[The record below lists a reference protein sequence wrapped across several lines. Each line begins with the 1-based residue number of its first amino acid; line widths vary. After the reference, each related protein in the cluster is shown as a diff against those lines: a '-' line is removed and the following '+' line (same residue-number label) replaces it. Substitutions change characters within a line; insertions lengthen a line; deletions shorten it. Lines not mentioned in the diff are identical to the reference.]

1 MEDVVILGTGAA
13 GLTAAIY
20 TARADLKPLVLHGDL
35 WGGQLTTTS
44 EVENF
49 PGFEE
54 GIDGSTLM
62 DTMEAQAK
70 RFGARIEMGYV
81 KEAKLG
87 RETGEPIRLGVVDHK
102 EMDEIGKWIETRS
115 LIIATGASPRMLNIP
130 GESDFFGVGGVSS
143 CATCDGAFTKDQIVV
158 VVGGGDSAMEEAHFL
173 TRYAKKVYVVHR
185 RDSFRASQ
193 IMQDRVLNNEKIEV
207 LWNQSVIEVTG
218 EMEPQPIVK
227 GVRLKHSETGEET
240 DFETD
245 WMFLA
250 IGHIPNV
257 SPFPELEIDE
267 FGYLKTDNTKTKI
280 PGVFAAGDVQDHT
293 YRQAITAAGSGC
305 MAALEAE
312 RYLETLHG

>member
-20 TARADLKPLVLHGDL
+20 TARANLNPLVLHGDL

-44 EVENF
+44 EVENW

-54 GIDGSTLM
+54 GIDGKSLM
-62 DTMEAQAK
+62 DTMQKQAE

-81 KEAKLG
+81 KETVLE
-87 RETGEPIRLGVVDHK
+87 RESGKPIRLGVVDHK
-102 EMDEIGKWIETRS
+102 DIEEVNKWIETKCV
-115 LIIATGASPRMLNIP
+115 IIATGASPRMLGVP
-130 GESDFFGVGGVSS
+130 GEAEFFGDGGVSS
-143 CATCDGAFTKDQIVV
+143 CATCDGAFTKDKVAVV
-158 VVGGGDSAMEEAHFL
+158 IGGGDSAMEEAHFL
-173 TRYAKKVYVVHR
+173 TRYATKVYLVHR

-193 IMQDRVLNNEKIEV
+193 IMQDRVLANEKIEV
-207 LWNQSVIEVTG
+207 LWNTTVTEVYGTVAAFGKTLKGVKLKDTVTG
-218 EMEPQPIVK
+218 DERE
-227 GVRLKHSETGEET
+227 
-240 DFETD
+240 FETD

-257 SPFPELEIDE
+257 APFGGLELDAS
-267 FGYLKTDNTKTKI
+267 GYIKTDHTKTAL

-312 RYLETLHG
+312 RYLETLH